1 MQRKLEVCFDERNQF
16 SFELKLMNNYE
27 RATRVLKNLSTREVD
42 GRFFVPNRRAYAQA
56 VVECSTLSRKR
67 ITYNQIAKSGGQI
80 ALHNF
85 YIIEC
90 NILKNFNSKKI
101 KKE

>member
-27 RATRVLKNLSTREVD
+27 RATRVLKNLSTKEVD
-42 GRFFVPNRRAYAQA
+42 GRFFVP
-56 VVECSTLSRKR
+56 KR

-80 ALHNF
+80 ALRKL
-85 YIIEC
+85 YI
-90 NILKNFNSKKI
+90 KRVK
-101 KKE
+101 

>member
-16 SFELKLMNNYE
+16 SFELKFMNNYE

-56 VVECSTLSRKR
+56 VVECSTLLGLE
-67 ITYNQIAKSGGQI
+67 N
-80 ALHNF
+80 
-85 YIIEC
+85 E
-90 NILKNFNSKKI
+90 
-101 KKE
+101 